1 MKNRILIT
9 GGTGFLGRN
18 LVKRLSED
26 KNNLITILDNN
37 SRSSAVVEKIK
48 NKDNNIRYIEGSILD
63 YKTVNNACKNID
75 TIFHLAY
82 INGTK
87 FFYTIPDKIFEVA
100 VYGMINLIE
109 AAKNKKIKNFILA
122 SSSEVYQQPKII
134 PTPEEVDLKIP
145 DILNPRYSYGGG
157 KIFCELLLFYYGK
170 KYFKRSMI
178 FRPHNVYGPNMGKEH
193 VIPELIKKINIAK
206 KRKIKFITLEGKGNE
221 TRSFIFIDDFIDA
234 LQLIYKKGKNLN
246 IYNIGTQDEIS
257 IKYLLN
263 LIQKKMFSNHKI
275 KYIPIKKGGTLKR
288 CPNIKKIKKLGFK
301 RSFKLSSGLDQTI
314 DWYKNI

>member
-193 VIPELIKKINIAK
+193 VIPELIKKIKIAK

-257 IKYLLN
+257 IKHLLN